1 MPINEDFCHGDKK
14 PIGKIIDGPS
24 GNFHWVWPSQVG
36 EGANEWD
43 ASKNEQ
49 VLADM
54 KNTAKKWKNLESL
67 VLWWQMIGM
76 FVLQTVLV

>member
-36 EGANEWD
+36 EGT
-43 ASKNEQ
+43 KRMGCIQ
-49 VLADM
+49 
-54 KNTAKKWKNLESL
+54 K
-67 VLWWQMIGM
+67 
-76 FVLQTVLV
+76 